1 VLRVQRTSPVRRL
14 DRRELPGIYLAVL
27 VLALTGPYLP
37 RTQVSVPP
45 VPVTAPVPV
54 AAAVHPGVLVHV
66 ASARP
71 GDRVVALT
79 FDDGPDP
86 QWTPRVL
93 NLLHRFGAVA
103 TFCVVGNQVARHEDI
118 VRAVAA
124 AGMRL
129 CDHSRSHDEQLFT
142 RPPAQITDEI
152 VSTRDAV
159 WAAADVHVGYFRAPG
174 GYWSPELQRIA
185 AENQMQPLGWSVD
198 PWDWRQPGVA
208 AIVATV
214 KRQVRPG
221 AVVLLHDGGG
231 PRGQTVEALEQLLPW
246 FVAQGYRFGFP
257 TP

>member
-1 VLRVQRTSPVRRL
+1 MLRVQRASAVRRL

-27 VLALTGPYLP
+27 VLAMTGPFLP
-37 RTQVSVPP
+37 GTRVPILP
-45 VPVTAPVPV
+45 VPVTAPAPV
-54 AAAVHPGVLVHV
+54 AAVGPALLTAVL
-66 ASARP
+66 AERP

-86 QWTPRVL
+86 HWTPRVL
-93 NLLHRFGAVA
+93 DLLRRHGAVA
-103 TFCVVGNQVARHEDI
+103 TFCVVGSQVARHEDL

-129 CDHSRSHDEQLFT
+129 CDHSRSHDEQLST
-142 RPPAQITDEI
+142 RPPAQIAGEI
-152 VSTRDAV
+152 VGTRDAI

-185 AENQMQPLGWSVD
+185 AENRMQPLGWSVD
-198 PWDWRQPGVA
+198 PRDWRQPGAA
-208 AIVATV
+208 AIVETV
-214 KRQVRPG
+214 QQQVRPG

-246 FVAQGYRFGFP
+246 LIAQGYRFGFP